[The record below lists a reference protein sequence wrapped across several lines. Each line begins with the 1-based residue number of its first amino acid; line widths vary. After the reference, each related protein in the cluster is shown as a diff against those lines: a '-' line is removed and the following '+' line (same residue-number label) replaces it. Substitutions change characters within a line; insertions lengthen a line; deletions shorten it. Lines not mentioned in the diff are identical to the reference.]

1 MGEYIIK
8 IRAAVDNVYVH
19 DIKFTNDI
27 EQCAQLQTYDE
38 IEKDVNCTHP
48 ELYNEGGE
56 YIASLFRIINNEEK
70 DIGMPV
76 IAFTLK
82 EGVCHWLTNKIK
94 FDNIDK
100 S

>member
-19 DIKFTNDI
+19 DIKFTHDI
-27 EQCAQLQTYDE
+27 EQCAKLQTYNE
-38 IEKDVNCTHP
+38 IEEDVNNTHH

-56 YIASLFRIINNEEK
+56 YIASLFRIINNEEEE
-70 DIGMPV
+70 IGMPV
-76 IAFTLK
+76 IAFILK
-82 EGVCHWLTNKIK
+82 EGVCHWLTDKIK
-94 FDNIDK
+94 FDNEDE